1 MRDGGGEDEAFA
13 DVETIPDTVDEAL
26 AEAMLVEDAPGDE
39 EAAADSDV
47 LSEALVELDA
57 LSEDLEVEDASG
69 DRDTADDSEI
79 IEVPETVLVLTLDSD
94 AVRED
99 VAQEDDESVALRD
112 TGAERVSVE
121 AEEADR
127 ETRGLVVDDGS
138 DVDDLLGC
146 IDRVALLEG
155 PTDREADDD
164 CVGGDEED
172 ASVDWVADLDAPA
185 DGESPDEGDLIGEL
199 EAVLLPAVLEESEA
213 DAVAD
218 AAALAEG
225 IVEMVDVPDTVR
237 VTPVALVLTDA
248 DSVGAEDADEGTV
261 ADGVRG
267 AARVPEPVRVGVFVG
282 CDDKDALLVLFGG
295 FVARADF
302 DDDTDMDDVLLSDAL
317 AETVADAVG
326 RLEGAAEREAVG
338 DDFTLRDGG
347 ADFVIDAENDADKLE
362 ETELVAENKAEAESP
377 RGVPDGL
384 ESND

>member
-1 MRDGGGEDEAFA
+1 MRDGCGEDEAFA
-13 DVETIPDTVDEAL
+13 DVETMPVTVDEAL

-47 LSEALVELDA
+47 LSEALAELDA

-79 IEVPETVLVLTLDSD
+79 IEVPETVLVLALDSD

-99 VAQEDDESVALRD
+99 VAQGDDESVALRD

-164 CVGGDEED
+164 CVDGAEED
-172 ASVDWVADLDAPA
+172 ASVDWVADLDEPA
-185 DGESPDEGDLIGEL
+185 DGESPDEGDLMGEF

-218 AAALAEG
+218 AAALEED
-225 IVEMVDVPDTVR
+225 IVEMVDEPDTVR
-237 VTPVALVLTDA
+237 VTPVA
-248 DSVGAEDADEGTV
+248 
-261 ADGVRG
+261 
-267 AARVPEPVRVGVFVG
+267 
-282 CDDKDALLVLFGG
+282 
-295 FVARADF
+295 
-302 DDDTDMDDVLLSDAL
+302 
-317 AETVADAVG
+317 
-326 RLEGAAEREAVG
+326 
-338 DDFTLRDGG
+338 
-347 ADFVIDAENDADKLE
+347 
-362 ETELVAENKAEAESP
+362 
-377 RGVPDGL
+377 
-384 ESND
+384 